1 MITLYHILY
10 FFGLFRKR
18 YRFLLIKNQFDNI
31 EEQIKEH
38 SMYLHKDGV
47 LIVIDCVYSDFM
59 EYKNYLKHMRRVL
72 FSFRDTK
79 KITNEQF
86 DELIQKYK
94 YLRSSINIFIGK
106 VRTLM
111 KGDKNV

>member
-1 MITLYHILY
+1 MFFYRILY
-10 FFGLFRKR
+10 YIGLFRKK

-38 SMYLHKDGV
+38 SMYFHKDGV
-47 LIVIDCVYSDFM
+47 LIIIDCIYSEFM

-72 FSFRDTK
+72 FSFHDTK
-79 KITNEQF
+79 KITDEQF
-86 DELIQKYK
+86 DVLIQKYK
-94 YLRSSINIFIGK
+94 YLRSSINIFIRK
-106 VRTLM
+106 VKTLM